1 MMNYFCRIL
10 ISIIFLVTLISC
22 GLPDITSITQEM
34 NQPFITKITPM
45 DQKIVVEFQAQNNE
59 PAFSG
64 YNIYFGDSVNPRIY
78 RIYSQQKTIPTIVT
92 TRSTTLQTFTFTI
105 EKNIYYTGS
114 NVTEISL
121 LPETEIRNGIPI
133 YVWVSSYQITPQNE
147 SYYYYDNY
155 VKMATPR
162 PEVLNQTVNVGSTIV
177 LSEGYLANLTLNT
190 ADNKLYFS
198 SPQRENET
206 WSLQRV
212 AGTSLYDIVVP
223 PTEGYTTESLE
234 VIADRLY
241 LIKIN
246 RGNNNYYGKIF
257 VRSVNGTSSIV
268 ADYCYQ
274 ISADILSY

>member
-1 MMNYFCRIL
+1 MNYFCRIL

>member
-1 MMNYFCRIL
+1 MNYFCRIL
-10 ISIIFLVTLISC
+10 ISIVFIVTLISC

-162 PEVLNQTVNVGSTIV
+162 PEVSNQTIAVNSSIS
-177 LSEGYLANLTLNT
+177 LEGGNLAQLTLNT

-198 SPQRENET
+198 NPQAANET

-223 PTEGYTTESLE
+223 PTEGYTTENLE

-257 VRSVNGTSSIV
+257 VRSLNGTSSIV

>member
-1 MMNYFCRIL
+1 MNYFCRIL
-10 ISIIFLVTLISC
+10 ISIVFIVTLISC

-162 PEVLNQTVNVGSTIV
+162 PEISNQTINVGSSII
-177 LSEGYLANLTLNT
+177 LSESYLASLTLNN
-190 ADNKLYFS
+190 NKLYFS

>member
-1 MMNYFCRIL
+1 MNYFCRIL
-10 ISIIFLVTLISC
+10 ISIVFLVTLISC

-162 PEVLNQTVNVGSTIV
+162 PEVLNQTVNVDNTIS
-177 LSEGYLANLTLNT
+177 LSGGNLATIIMNG
-190 ADNKLYFS
+190 NKLYFTK
-198 SPQRENET
+198 PQEETGT
-206 WSLQRV
+206 WSIQRV

-223 PTEGYTTESLE
+223 PTEGYTTENLE

-257 VRSVNGTSSIV
+257 VRSLNGTSSIV

>member
-1 MMNYFCRIL
+1 MNYFVKVIVYVL
-10 ISIIFLVTLISC
+10 FLIIFVSC

-45 DQKIVVEFQAQNNE
+45 DRKIVIEFQAQNNE

-78 RIYSQQKTIPTIVT
+78 RVYSQQKTIPTIVS

-162 PEVLNQTVNVGSTIV
+162 PEALNQTVTANTTIV
-177 LSEGYLANLTLNT
+177 FSEGNLANLTLNN
-190 ADNKLYFS
+190 NKLYFS
-198 SPQRENET
+198 SPQAANET
-206 WSLQRV
+206 WSVQRV
-212 AGTSLYDIVVP
+212 AGTSLYDVVVP

-246 RGNNNYYGKIF
+246 KNNANYYAKIF
-257 VRSVNGTSSIV
+257 VRSVNGVNSIV

>member
-1 MMNYFCRIL
+1 MNYFCRIL
-10 ISIIFLVTLISC
+10 ISIVFLVTLISC

-162 PEVLNQTVNVGSTIV
+162 PEVLNQAVNVDNTIS
-177 LSEGYLANLTLNT
+177 LSGGNLATIIMNG
-190 ADNKLYFS
+190 NKLYFTK
-198 SPQRENET
+198 PQEETGT
-206 WSLQRV
+206 WSIQRV

-223 PTEGYTTESLE
+223 PTEGYTTENLE

-257 VRSVNGTSSIV
+257 VRSLSGTSSIV

>member
-1 MMNYFCRIL
+1 MNYFCRIL
-10 ISIIFLVTLISC
+10 ISIVFIVTLISC

-162 PEVLNQTVNVGSTIV
+162 PEALNQTVNVGNTIIF
-177 LSEGYLANLTLNT
+177 SESYLANLTLNT
-190 ADNKLYFS
+190 VGNKLYFS
-198 SPQRENET
+198 SPQRPNET
-206 WSLQRV
+206 WSVQRV
-212 AGTSLYDIVVP
+212 AGTSLYDVVVP

-234 VIADRLY
+234 VIANRLY

-246 RGNNNYYGKIF
+246 KNNANYYGKIF
-257 VRSVNGTSSIV
+257 VRSVNGVNSIL

>member
-1 MMNYFCRIL
+1 MNYFCRIL
-10 ISIIFLVTLISC
+10 ISIVFIVTLISC

-212 AGTSLYDIVVP
+212 AGTSLYDVVVP

-234 VIADRLY
+234 VIENRLY

-246 RGNNNYYGKIF
+246 KNNANYYGKIF
-257 VRSVNGTSSIV
+257 VRSVNGVNSIV

>member
-1 MMNYFCRIL
+1 MNYFCRIL
-10 ISIIFLVTLISC
+10 ISIVFIVTLISC

-234 VIADRLY
+234 VIVDRLY

>member
-1 MMNYFCRIL
+1 MNYFCRIL
-10 ISIIFLVTLISC
+10 ISIVFIVTLISC

-162 PEVLNQTVNVGSTIV
+162 PEVLNQTVNVDNTIS
-177 LSEGYLANLTLNT
+177 LSGGNLATLSING
-190 ADNKLYFS
+190 NKLYFTK
-198 SPQRENET
+198 PQEETGT
-206 WSLQRV
+206 WSIQRV

-223 PTEGYTTESLE
+223 PTEGYTTENLE

-257 VRSVNGTSSIV
+257 VRSLNGTSSIV
-268 ADYCYQ
+268 SDYCYQ

>member
-1 MMNYFCRIL
+1 MNYFCRIL
-10 ISIIFLVTLISC
+10 ISIVFIVTLISC

-162 PEVLNQTVNVGSTIV
+162 PEVLNQTVNVDNTIS
-177 LSEGYLANLTLNT
+177 LSGDNLATLSING
-190 ADNKLYFS
+190 NKLYFTK
-198 SPQRENET
+198 PQEETGT
-206 WSLQRV
+206 WSIQRV

-234 VIADRLY
+234 VIENRLY

-246 RGNNNYYGKIF
+246 KNNANYYGKIF
-257 VRSVNGTSSIV
+257 VRSVNGVNSIV

>member
-1 MMNYFCRIL
+1 MNYFCRIL
-10 ISIIFLVTLISC
+10 ISIVFLVTLISC

-162 PEVLNQTVNVGSTIV
+162 PEVLNQTVNVDNTIS
-177 LSEGYLANLTLNT
+177 LSGGNLATLSING
-190 ADNKLYFS
+190 NKLYFTK
-198 SPQRENET
+198 PQEETGT
-206 WSLQRV
+206 WSIQRV

-223 PTEGYTTESLE
+223 PTEGYTTENLE

>member
-1 MMNYFCRIL
+1 MNYFCRIL
-10 ISIIFLVTLISC
+10 ISIVFLVALISC

>member
-1 MMNYFCRIL
+1 MNYFCRIL
-10 ISIIFLVTLISC
+10 ISIVFIVTLISC

-223 PTEGYTTESLE
+223 PTEGYTTENLE

>member
-1 MMNYFCRIL
+1 MNYFCRIL
-10 ISIIFLVTLISC
+10 ISIVFLVTLISC

>member
-1 MMNYFCRIL
+1 MNYFCRIL
-10 ISIIFLVTLISC
+10 ISIVFIVTLISC

-274 ISADILSY
+274 INADILSY

>member
-1 MMNYFCRIL
+1 MNYFCRIL
-10 ISIIFLVTLISC
+10 ISIVFIVTLISC

-177 LSEGYLANLTLNT
+177 LSEGYLANLTLNI

>member
-1 MMNYFCRIL
+1 MNYFCRIL
-10 ISIIFLVTLISC
+10 ISIVFIVTLISC

-121 LPETEIRNGIPI
+121 LPETEIGNGIPI

-162 PEVLNQTVNVGSTIV
+162 PEVLNQTVNVDNTIS
-177 LSEGYLANLTLNT
+177 LSGGNLATLSING
-190 ADNKLYFS
+190 NKLYFTK
-198 SPQRENET
+198 PQEETGT
-206 WSLQRV
+206 WSIQRV

-223 PTEGYTTESLE
+223 PTEGYTTENLE
-234 VIADRLY
+234 VIAGRLY

-246 RGNNNYYGKIF
+246 KNNANYYGKIF
-257 VRSVNGTSSIV
+257 VRSVNSVNSIV

>member
-1 MMNYFCRIL
+1 MNYFCRIL
-10 ISIIFLVTLISC
+10 ISIVFLVALISC

-162 PEVLNQTVNVGSTIV
+162 PEVLNQTVNVDNTIS
-177 LSEGYLANLTLNT
+177 LSEGYLANLTLNI

>member
-1 MMNYFCRIL
+1 MNYFCRIF
-10 ISIIFLVTLISC
+10 ISIVFFITLVSC

-34 NQPFITKITPM
+34 NQPFITKVTPM
-45 DQKIVVEFQAQNNE
+45 DRKIVVEFQAQNNE

-78 RIYSQQKTIPTIVT
+78 RVYSEQKTIPTIVT
-92 TRSTTLQTFTFTI
+92 TRSTSLQTFTFTI

-121 LPETEIRNGIPI
+121 LQENDIRNGIPI

-155 VKMATPR
+155 VKMGTPR
-162 PEVLNQTVNVGSTIV
+162 PEISNQTVSVNNNISLEAGN
-177 LSEGYLANLTLNT
+177 LAKLILNA
-190 ADNKLYFS
+190 ADGKLYFS
-198 SPQRENET
+198 SPLISGET
-206 WSLQRV
+206 WSIQRV
-212 AGTSLYDIVVP
+212 AGTSLYDVVVP

-234 VIADRLY
+234 VIANRLY
-241 LIKIN
+241 LIKIS
-246 RGNNNYYGKIF
+246 RSSGNYYGKIF
-257 VRSVNGTSSIV
+257 VRSVNSTSSSIV
-268 ADYCYQ
+268 VDYCYQ

>member
-162 PEVLNQTVNVGSTIV
+162 PEVLNQTVNVDNTIS
-177 LSEGYLANLTLNT
+177 LSGGNLATLSING
-190 ADNKLYFS
+190 NKLYFTK
-198 SPQRENET
+198 PQEETGT
-206 WSLQRV
+206 WSIQRV

-223 PTEGYTTESLE
+223 PTEGYTTENLE

-257 VRSVNGTSSIV
+257 VRSLNGTSSIV
-268 ADYCYQ
+268 SDYCYQ

>member
-1 MMNYFCRIL
+1 
-10 ISIIFLVTLISC
+10 
-22 GLPDITSITQEM
+22 M

-177 LSEGYLANLTLNT
+177 LSEGYLANFTLNT

>member
-1 MMNYFCRIL
+1 MNYFCRIL

-162 PEVLNQTVNVGSTIV
+162 PEVLNQTVNVDNTIS
-177 LSEGYLANLTLNT
+177 LSGGNLATLSING
-190 ADNKLYFS
+190 NKLYFTK
-198 SPQRENET
+198 PQEETGT
-206 WSLQRV
+206 WSIQRV

-223 PTEGYTTESLE
+223 PTEGYTTKSLE

>member
-1 MMNYFCRIL
+1 MNYFCRIL
-10 ISIIFLVTLISC
+10 ISIVFIVTLISC

-78 RIYSQQKTIPTIVT
+78 RVYSQQKTIPTIVT

-177 LSEGYLANLTLNT
+177 LSEGYLANLTLNI

>member
-1 MMNYFCRIL
+1 MNYFCRIL
-10 ISIIFLVTLISC
+10 ISIVFIVTLISC

-78 RIYSQQKTIPTIVT
+78 RVYSQQKTIPTIVT

-162 PEVLNQTVNVGSTIV
+162 PEALNQTVNVGNTIIF
-177 LSEGYLANLTLNT
+177 SESYLANLTLNT
-190 ADNKLYFS
+190 VDNKLYFS
-198 SPQRENET
+198 SPQRPNET
-206 WSLQRV
+206 WSVQRV
-212 AGTSLYDIVVP
+212 AGTSLYDVVVP

>member
-177 LSEGYLANLTLNT
+177 LSEGYLANLTLNI

-223 PTEGYTTESLE
+223 PTEGYTTENLE

-257 VRSVNGTSSIV
+257 VRSLNGTSSIV